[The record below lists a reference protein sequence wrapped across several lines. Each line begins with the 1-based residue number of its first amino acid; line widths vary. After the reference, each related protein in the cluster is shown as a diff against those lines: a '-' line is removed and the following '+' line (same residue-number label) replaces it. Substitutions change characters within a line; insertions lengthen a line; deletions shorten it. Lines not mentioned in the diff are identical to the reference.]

1 LKINDFNID
10 INLIISFFRCET
22 IQIMEPK
29 VKCSDKYNEEMIRDK
44 YKIESKYALN
54 SSIL

>member
-1 LKINDFNID
+1 
-10 INLIISFFRCET
+10 
-22 IQIMEPK
+22 MEPK

-54 SSIL
+54 SSFL